1 MLLIGL
7 CYLPSAICYH
17 CFCVEEEPCE
27 CPCGILSCCRE
38 ASTMSLQPWQ
48 SQLSFSDRL
57 SAVMKMQVNPEIYSR

>member
-27 CPCGILSCCRE
+27 CPCGIL
-38 ASTMSLQPWQ
+38 LP
-48 SQLSFSDRL
+48 
-57 SAVMKMQVNPEIYSR
+57 